1 MNAIDS
7 FGALVNSEAIGK
19 EKELQTTVQTHESLW
34 LDLGLVLL
42 RWSLERWNLILK
54 FSRSSL
60 FTNDKIPSP
69 TPSSDCEDEIV
80 DTNEE
85 VSSASTGDFLTST
98 KPTLLDQPP
107 VSATS
112 MDRSNFQGF
121 ISSRV
126 DAVGPGSLPV
136 KSSAKNRAPRL
147 HFTNSDA
154 SAVDNPSTLIHNMP
168 KVEYVGTTIS
178 RKQKAAE
185 EPSLDV
191 SVSQR
196 QKSSLENTEH
206 NMNEVRT
213 GSGENTGPGAQ
224 FIERNHLMDKFGPEP
239 KKTLNTVSS
248 SCTSSDNFN
257 ATSIRN
263 EQAPITS
270 SNVLA
275 SLPALLNGAVLNP
288 IMLVKLLRIAEAQ
301 QKSTDSTSNM
311 MLHPTSS
318 NSAMGTD
325 STASIGSSMATGLL
339 QSFVGMVP
347 VSSQSTSTVK
357 CCLS

>member
-1 MNAIDS
+1 M
-7 FGALVNSEAIGK
+7 
-19 EKELQTTVQTHESLW
+19 
-34 LDLGLVLL
+34 
-42 RWSLERWNLILK
+42 
-54 FSRSSL
+54 
-60 FTNDKIPSP
+60 
-69 TPSSDCEDEIV
+69 
-80 DTNEE
+80 
-85 VSSASTGDFLTST
+85 
-98 KPTLLDQPP
+98 DQPP

-213 GSGENTGPGAQ
+213 GSGG
-224 FIERNHLMDKFGPEP
+224 
-239 KKTLNTVSS
+239 
-248 SCTSSDNFN
+248 
-257 ATSIRN
+257 
-263 EQAPITS
+263 
-270 SNVLA
+270 
-275 SLPALLNGAVLNP
+275 
-288 IMLVKLLRIAEAQ
+288 
-301 QKSTDSTSNM
+301 
-311 MLHPTSS
+311 
-318 NSAMGTD
+318 
-325 STASIGSSMATGLL
+325 
-339 QSFVGMVP
+339 
-347 VSSQSTSTVK
+347 
-357 CCLS
+357 

>member
-1 MNAIDS
+1 MFN
-7 FGALVNSEAIGK
+7 VNRILEVVSL

-42 RWSLERWNLILK
+42 RRSLERWNLILK
-54 FSRSSL
+54 SKFP

-112 MDRSNFQGF
+112 MDRSNFHGF

-213 GSGENTGPGAQ
+213 GSGGWLEENTGPGAQ
-224 FIERNHLMDKFGPEP
+224 FTERNHLMDKFGPEP

-275 SLPALLNGAVLNP
+275 SLPALLNGAVVNP
-288 IMLVKLLRIAEAQ
+288 IMLVNLLRIAEAQ

-318 NSAMGTD
+318 NSAIGTD
-325 STASIGSSMATGLL
+325 STASIGSSMATCLL